1 MATTITPT
9 KIAGVAQVGEGGWY
23 EAIYSC
29 VADTTTAAGLLT
41 MDVTDDFAYVYG
53 MEVIGFAAAEC
64 EEILKPLTPGYA
76 VAASSTNVG
85 FYVYDEALASID
97 STDVAAALGTFYVRV
112 SGKRAVS

>member
-9 KIAGVAQVGEGGWY
+9 KKLGVAQVGCGGWY

-41 MDVTDDFAYVYG
+41 MDVTADFKYVYG

-64 EEILKPLTPGYA
+64 EEILKPLVPAWGT
-76 VAASSTNVG
+76 AASSTNVG

-97 STDVAAALGTFYVRV
+97 STDVSTTLGTFFVKV
-112 SGKRAVS
+112 FGLRAV